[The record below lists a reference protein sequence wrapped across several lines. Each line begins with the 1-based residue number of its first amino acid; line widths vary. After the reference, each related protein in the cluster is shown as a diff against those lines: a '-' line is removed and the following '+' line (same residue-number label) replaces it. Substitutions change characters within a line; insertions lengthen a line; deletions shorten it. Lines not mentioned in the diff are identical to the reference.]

1 MKNIGKKRWFLV
13 LAVMAVILTGCGKNG
28 EEDTLNQQEQGAE
41 QQEQGAEQQEQGEDQ
56 GEQTNQAE
64 ELIDYMDAALP
75 TDVRVSGLLSQ
86 MSLMDKVGQ
95 MLQGERGNVTATDMT
110 KLKLGS
116 VLSGGG
122 SFPGGNSVQDWNKMF
137 GELQTGAM
145 NSTLQIPMLYGV
157 DAVHGLGLLKGAVVF
172 PHNIGLGAANDPVLM
187 YQMGAAVAEE
197 MKLTN
202 ILWNFGPCVAVST
215 DPRWG
220 RTYESYSSD
229 TVIVAGLADAYMKG
243 QMDHGVA
250 STAKHYVGDGGTSYG
265 TGETNQ
271 LLDRGDTQ
279 ISEEELREVH
289 LYPYEILVNSGV
301 KIVMA
306 SFSSYNGLK
315 MHENKYLI
323 TDILKTELSFKGFVV
338 SDWEAMNALS
348 GTTFEEDIA
357 LAVNAGVDMLMEP
370 NNYQKAINALVN
382 NVNSGKISIDRID
395 DAVNRILTVKFD
407 LGLFEDPYMEKT
419 THEVT
424 ELGSTGYRDLAK
436 QLVAKSQV
444 LLKNDNNLLPL
455 QKGQKVFVT
464 GPARNNMG
472 LQCGGWGLT
481 WQGNM
486 DTNGKITEGTTILEG
501 LQEYADTFGIEIIT
515 DREQAAQADLVI
527 LALGEVPYAEF
538 EGDTQDLSITG
549 SKADSGN
556 KSAID
561 YVKGLNKP
569 VITLLV
575 AGRNVL
581 IEEYMDQWDS
591 IVMCYLPGTEG
602 DGIASV
608 LYGETPFTGKLPM
621 PYYKSVDDIAM
632 DNAELLFEVG
642 YGLTY

>member
-1 MKNIGKKRWFLV
+1 MKNISKIRWFLV
-13 LAVMAVILTGCGKNG
+13 LMLMAVILTGCGKTSKD
-28 EEDTLNQQEQGAE
+28 DTLNQPEQDAE
-41 QQEQGAEQQEQGEDQ
+41 QQDQDENQ
-56 GEQTNQAE
+56 GEQENHAE
-64 ELIDYMDAALP
+64 ELIDYKNESLP
-75 TDVRVSGLLSQ
+75 TEVRVSGLLSQ

-95 MLQGERGNVTATDMT
+95 MMQGERGNVTATDMT

-122 SFPGGNSVQDWNKMF
+122 SVPVGNRVQDWNKMF

-187 YQMGAAVAEE
+187 YEMGAAVAEE

-202 ILWNFGPCVAVST
+202 ILWNFGPCVAVSA

-229 TVIVAGLADAYMKG
+229 TNIVAGLADAYMKG
-243 QMDHGVA
+243 QQDHGVA

-271 LLDRGDTQ
+271 LLDRGDTK
-279 ISEEELREVH
+279 ISEEELRKVH
-289 LYPYEILVNSGV
+289 LYPYEILVSSGV

-315 MHENKYLI
+315 MHENEYLI
-323 TDILKTELSFKGFVV
+323 TDILKTELGFKGFVV

-348 GTTFEEDIA
+348 GDTFEEDIA

-370 NNYQKAINALVN
+370 NNYKKAINALVN
-382 NVNSGKISIDRID
+382 NVNSGKISMDRID
-395 DAVNRILTVKFD
+395 DAVSRILTVKFD
-407 LGLFEDPYMEKT
+407 LGLFEDPFMEKT

-444 LLKNDNNLLPL
+444 LLKNDNSLLPL
-455 QKGQKVFVT
+455 QKGKKIFVT

-472 LQCGGWGLT
+472 LQCGGWGLS
-481 WQGNM
+481 WQGNL

-501 LQEYADTFGIEIIT
+501 LQEYADTFGLEIIT
-515 DREQAAQADLVI
+515 DREQASQADIVI
-527 LALGEVPYAEF
+527 LVLGEVPYAEF
-538 EGDTQDLSITG
+538 EGDTQDLSIIG

-556 KSAID
+556 KSAIE

-575 AGRNVL
+575 AGRNVI

-632 DNAELLFEVG
+632 DNADLLFKVG

>member
-1 MKNIGKKRWFLV
+1 
-13 LAVMAVILTGCGKNG
+13 
-28 EEDTLNQQEQGAE
+28 
-41 QQEQGAEQQEQGEDQ
+41 
-56 GEQTNQAE
+56 
-64 ELIDYMDAALP
+64 
-75 TDVRVSGLLSQ
+75 
-86 MSLMDKVGQ
+86 
-95 MLQGERGNVTATDMT
+95 
-110 KLKLGS
+110 
-116 VLSGGG
+116 
-122 SFPGGNSVQDWNKMF
+122 
-137 GELQTGAM
+137 
-145 NSTLQIPMLYGV
+145 
-157 DAVHGLGLLKGAVVF
+157 
-172 PHNIGLGAANDPVLM
+172 
-187 YQMGAAVAEE
+187 
-197 MKLTN
+197 
-202 ILWNFGPCVAVST
+202 
-215 DPRWG
+215 
-220 RTYESYSSD
+220 
-229 TVIVAGLADAYMKG
+229 
-243 QMDHGVA
+243 
-250 STAKHYVGDGGTSYG
+250 
-265 TGETNQ
+265 
-271 LLDRGDTQ
+271 
-279 ISEEELREVH
+279 
-289 LYPYEILVNSGV
+289 
-301 KIVMA
+301 
-306 SFSSYNGLK
+306 
-315 MHENKYLI
+315 
-323 TDILKTELSFKGFVV
+323 
-338 SDWEAMNALS
+338 MNALS